1 MFKLLFS
8 YGQFSSLACTALLTL
23 DRFIAVIFPLKY
35 GHWRSKRS
43 ALLALGICWVTSV
56 TMQLVYYLS
65 RCANPETKYCLR
77 VIISIAIII
86 AVFFIVASNL
96 YVLRA
101 FRKRNKLFPNM
112 TKTYRRV
119 IQRRVLY
126 VAFLSTNCVAL
137 FTIPYA
143 VVSMLKCF
151 SFFMTWE
158 FKLMIYFIFTLKSMF
173 NPMIFFGSRYFVRS
187 N

>member
-35 GHWRSKRS
+35 GCWRSKRS
-43 ALLALGICWVTSV
+43 VSFALVICWVTSI
-56 TMQLVYYLS
+56 TMQLLYYLT
-65 RCANPETKYCLR
+65 RCAVPAAKYCSR
-77 VIISIAIII
+77 VIISIAISIF
-86 AVFFIVASNL
+86 VFFIVAANL

-101 FRKRNKLFPNM
+101 FRRRNKLFPNM
-112 TKTYRRV
+112 MKTYRRV

-143 VVSMLKCF
+143 VVSILKCF
-151 SFFMTWE
+151 ALDMTWE
-158 FKLMIYFIFTLKSMF
+158 FKLTIYFIFTLKSMF
-173 NPMIFFGSRYFVRS
+173 NPMIFFASRYFVH
-187 N
+187 

>member
-1 MFKLLFS
+1 M
-8 YGQFSSLACTALLTL
+8 
-23 DRFIAVIFPLKY
+23 
-35 GHWRSKRS
+35 
-43 ALLALGICWVTSV
+43 VTSI
-56 TMQLVYYLS
+56 TMLLLYYLT
-65 RCANPETKYCLR
+65 RCAAPAAKYCSR
-77 VIISIAIII
+77 VIISIVIII
-86 AVFFIVASNL
+86 SVIFIVAANL

-101 FRKRNKLFPNM
+101 FRRRNKMFPNM
-112 TKTYRRV
+112 AKTYRRV

-143 VVSMLKCF
+143 VVSILKCF
-151 SFFMTWE
+151 SFEMTWE